1 MELVEVILPVIL
13 LSVTYFLLFTAV
25 QARDIAV
32 STVGPKREVVKKDI
46 RKREEAELSAVTGA
60 PGERREKAR

>member
-13 LSVTYFLLFTAV
+13 LSVAYFLLFTAV

-32 STVGPKREVVKKDI
+32 PTVGPQRAAVKKDI

-60 PGERREKAR
+60 PGKRREKAQ